1 MMEFEE
7 RGGFCQ
13 VLKDIFNPSDLAAME
28 LDSVFQLKNL
38 CKDFYRKKQLL
49 SGGLVQTLD
58 ALSNER
64 PVVLQMKRRH
74 FNIDGSGNSH
84 MQESL
89 EWMRINAERERIQR
103 FKTIAKD
110 SATCYYK
117 VMDRFTKSLLESGK
131 QKGGPSRAADPCSQN
146 GEADG
151 EESPKAAS
159 TRQKYDF
166 KHVMNAA
173 YKENQLH
180 NVIRYMT
187 DYLRQVI
194 ENGSRFTSGHFFIML
209 LQLSAKEIENQA
221 HEYLK
226 IFVDEIKVPAEQY
239 AKFVAG
245 LRDEELKTAYA
256 NIQAYLFEES
266 Q

>member
-7 RGGFCQ
+7 RGGFSQ
-13 VLKDIFNPSDLAAME
+13 VLKDIFNPADLAAME

-74 FNIDGSGNSH
+74 FNVDDSGNSH

-110 SATCYYK
+110 AATCYYK
-117 VMDRFTKSLLESGK
+117 IMDRIAKFLLETK
-131 QKGGPSRAADPCSQN
+131 QKGPIRADPCSQN
-146 GEADG
+146 G
-151 EESPKAAS
+151 
-159 TRQKYDF
+159 
-166 KHVMNAA
+166 
-173 YKENQLH
+173 
-180 NVIRYMT
+180 
-187 DYLRQVI
+187 
-194 ENGSRFTSGHFFIML
+194 
-209 LQLSAKEIENQA
+209 
-221 HEYLK
+221 
-226 IFVDEIKVPAEQY
+226 
-239 AKFVAG
+239 
-245 LRDEELKTAYA
+245 DEEEQK
-256 NIQAYLFEES
+256 EEETEKKPAS
-266 Q
+266 K